1 MLRAGCA
8 SASASSGPASSS
20 TCLRAG
26 TTPSSTCDL
35 ATRSAEMCR
44 EMCRDVISPPDQPRC
59 APRCAEMYARCRP
72 TPSVTD
78 LSCALSR
85 PASPILTS
93 PCLASQVEL
102 SCAISHGLIT
112 PATLPTAWAH
122 LRTRWPGFA
131 LSLRELLQQARTQ
144 PRPAEI
150 SRDQPKSAEISR
162 DPHMSRWNRRGPSW
176 RSRCRQSSTV

>member
-1 MLRAGCA
+1 
-8 SASASSGPASSS
+8 
-20 TCLRAG
+20 
-26 TTPSSTCDL
+26 
-35 ATRSAEMCR
+35 
-44 EMCRDVISPPDQPRC
+44 
-59 APRCAEMYARCRP
+59 MYARCRP

-131 LSLRELLQQARTQ
+131 LSLRELLQQVRTQ
-144 PRPAEI
+144 PR
-150 SRDQPKSAEISR
+150 
-162 DPHMSRWNRRGPSW
+162 
-176 RSRCRQSSTV
+176 